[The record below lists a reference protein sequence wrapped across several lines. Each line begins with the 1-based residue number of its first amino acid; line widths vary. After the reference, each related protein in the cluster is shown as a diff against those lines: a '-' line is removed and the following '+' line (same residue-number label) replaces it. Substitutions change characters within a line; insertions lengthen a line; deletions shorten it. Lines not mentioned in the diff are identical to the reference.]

1 MPRQQKSSQKTS
13 ADVAS
18 PARGR
23 AGDQINVKKLRLLR
37 PADQRPGQII
47 FQRPNTPRRQKQLG

>member
-1 MPRQQKSSQKTS
+1 VTAQESSRKTRS
-13 ADVAS
+13 DATS

-23 AGDQINVKKLRLLR
+23 AGDQINLKKFALVR

>member
-1 MPRQQKSSQKTS
+1 LLS
-13 ADVAS
+13 ARAIAG
-18 PARGR
+18 ARSR
-23 AGDQINVKKLRLLR
+23 AGDQMNLKKLELA

>member
-1 MPRQQKSSQKTS
+1 M
-13 ADVAS
+13 AS

-23 AGDQINVKKLRLLR
+23 AGDRINVKKLALLR